1 MSKCGQPIFGENT
14 LHTNEVCCCLSA
26 QAISMQ
32 PKWAAAF
39 LANFWTHTAA
49 SRLDRHRVGISRFE
63 NKSFLQKNEQQKV
76 DPFWKAMEH
85 VSCWQLLQH
94 GSITEWWGGPLWV
107 NLSGLFLH
115 IFDTPEYCD
124 VIKML
129 SHARVTW
136 SLNLICN
143 STLMTSQYSGVSKM
157 YRNLPSTRYS

>member
-26 QAISMQ
+26 QEISKQ

-94 GSITEWWGGPLWV
+94 GSITEWWGGQWYKYTSKKYTIFRDMV
-107 NLSGLFLH
+107 TILH
-115 IFDTPEYCD
+115 CWGFVLKACCSNFYLPRAQSVE
-124 VIKML
+124 KMQ
-129 SHARVTW
+129 W
-136 SLNLICN
+136 KIPNI
-143 STLMTSQYSGVSKM
+143 
-157 YRNLPSTRYS
+157 